1 MPSICGGASGGK
13 VIASYRSAL
22 RGPLCTLLGSGGC
35 DWHAASIAAQS
46 TAPHRVIL
54 IPDKGRRERS
64 PNPARMTETPRSLWF
79 DYAVAACSVWIANG
93 FFLDAWAHGHVP
105 IETFFTPYHGV
116 FYSGMLAMVVVL
128 AAYVLRHRGV
138 PPGYRLAILG
148 IPVFVLAGVGD
159 LIWHE
164 LLGIEE
170 GVDALL
176 SPTHQL
182 LGFAIFLLAS
192 GPIAS
197 VLRDRRNSTSWRLQ
211 LPLVLALASW
221 LTLVHFGTAY
231 AIDAAAGH
239 LNRPPVLDGSN
250 KLYFTALAIGYYK
263 TSLSVLILMIQAAL
277 MTGFALWAVSS
288 LRLFR
293 GAFTL
298 YYVLANTAAAAAF
311 TNQTPLLVTTV
322 LQSLLA
328 GIVADVLIAR
338 IDPNP
343 ERPAAYRLFAVAVPL
358 VYSGVYLLTTSAA
371 DGPLWWDWNIALGAW
386 LWTGV
391 LGLGMSYVG
400 LARRA
405 A

>member
-1 MPSICGGASGGK
+1 
-13 VIASYRSAL
+13 
-22 RGPLCTLLGSGGC
+22 
-35 DWHAASIAAQS
+35 
-46 TAPHRVIL
+46 
-54 IPDKGRRERS
+54 
-64 PNPARMTETPRSLWF
+64 MTETPRSLWF

-105 IETFFTPYHGV
+105 VETFFTPYHGV

-128 AAYVLRHRGV
+128 ATYWLRHRGL
-138 PPGYRLAILG
+138 PPGYRLAVVG
-148 IPVFVLAGVGD
+148 IPVFFLAGIGD

-182 LGFAIFLLAS
+182 LGLGIFMLAS

-197 VLRDRRNSTSWRLQ
+197 VLRDRRASTSWQRQ
-211 LPLVLALASW
+211 LPLVLSLASW

-231 AIDAAAGH
+231 AFDPAAGH
-239 LNRPPVLDGSN
+239 SNAPPVVDGFSRS
-250 KLYFTALAIGYYK
+250 YFTALSIGYYK
-263 TSLSVLILMIQAAL
+263 SASSVLILLVQAAF
-277 MTGFALWAVSS
+277 MTGFALWAVAS

-293 GAFTL
+293 GAFTIF
-298 YYVLANTAAAAAF
+298 YIVANTAAAAAF
-311 TNQTPLLVTTV
+311 TNQTPLLLTTL
-322 LQSLLA
+322 LQSLVA
-328 GIVADVLIAR
+328 GAVADLCVAR
-338 IDPNP
+338 MDPNA
-343 ERPAAYRLFAVAVPL
+343 ERPNAYRAFAFVLPL
-358 VYSGVYLLTTSAA
+358 VYSGVYIIVTALT
-371 DGPLWWDWNIALGAW
+371 DHPLWWDWNVSLGAW

-391 LGLGMSYVG
+391 LGFGMSFVG